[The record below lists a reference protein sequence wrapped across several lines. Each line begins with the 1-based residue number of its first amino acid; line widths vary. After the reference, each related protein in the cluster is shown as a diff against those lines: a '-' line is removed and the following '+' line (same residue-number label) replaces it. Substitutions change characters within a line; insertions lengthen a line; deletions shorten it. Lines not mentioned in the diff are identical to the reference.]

1 MPMCHHYQQAETK
14 LFNPQLQPL
23 TQSRARAPSMPIGD
37 VLAVI
42 DEPARVSEGPVERG
56 NSFMLSKDGEEKE
69 ARQAAAT
76 G

>member
-1 MPMCHHYQQAETK
+1 
-14 LFNPQLQPL
+14 
-23 TQSRARAPSMPIGD
+23 MPIGD

-42 DEPARVSEGPVERG
+42 DEPACVSEGPVERG

-69 ARQAAAT
+69 AWQAAAT

>member
-1 MPMCHHYQQAETK
+1 
-14 LFNPQLQPL
+14 
-23 TQSRARAPSMPIGD
+23 MPIGD

-69 ARQAAAT
+69 ARQAAVT
-76 G
+76 GWEEAQRPRNEVGSLSLPGVLDY